1 MRRLRSP
8 WAILALVPVFFLAGF
23 GVVSALARGS
33 EAREPTAAQAPT
45 TPPGS
50 TSTSAPQTTD
60 GSTAVADET
69 TTEGA
74 TTSEQTTTGR
84 APATTGGDEALDDD
98 GGSSAPPPGT
108 VAIDYGRWRG
118 VFRIAG
124 AKMVRSFGA
133 STVTGEFRY
142 HGGAGCPVKRVR
154 VDGRFYDLEG
164 LPVGRALWETS
175 WATGAARIEPG
186 ARLLL
191 EAYGMVMGRAVSARM
206 SIAAVVC
213 A

>member
-33 EAREPTAAQAPT
+33 EAREPTAAQAPA

-50 TSTSAPQTTD
+50 TSSSAPQTTD
-60 GSTAVADET
+60 GSTAVADE

-84 APATTGGDEALDDD
+84 APATTGDDQDLDDD
-98 GGSSAPPPGT
+98 GGSSAPAPGT

-133 STVTGEFRY
+133 SAVTGEFRY
-142 HGGAGCPVKRVR
+142 HGGAGCLVKRVR

-175 WATGAARIEPG
+175 WAAGAARIEPG
-186 ARLLL
+186 ARLPL
-191 EAYGMVMGRAVSARM
+191 EAYGMVLGRAASARI